1 MLNVHN
7 FTRWFEAKYLNVLMV
22 HKYSGGFL
30 LKMTWPNGISES
42 LRD

>member
-1 MLNVHN
+1 MCPILPDGL
-7 FTRWFEAKYLNVLMV
+7 RPNVLMV